1 MNRWLVHIITWVI
14 LILTAKPGYAQLDSV
29 VKAVADTVIS
39 KLLVDDIPRKTFKDK
54 FMYPHRWYIK
64 QLLKPR
70 TSDFDTT
77 YILSNKRKLTITI
90 PVSKK
95 YYGFNLLDYST
106 GNKLKFQPNNF
117 YHIGFNFSNIFL
129 TFGFVP
135 NLKFGAKPER
145 GITKSVDYQLTII
158 GRRVITDINY
168 QNYKGMYSQDNT
180 GLKTIT
186 VRPDIKLISYGVNTM
201 FVFNFKKYSLR
212 GAFSFTDVQR
222 KSSGS
227 FMTGL
232 YHSHIDVTCDDST
245 YNSPFDQSFSVLIK
259 NMRKITVITA
269 GLSGGYGYTWVYKK
283 ILFSTALNIGLGGQ
297 KVNYT
302 LSDHNTKVLPLNLG
316 LHFTGKASLR
326 YDNLRFFSGIM
337 ATYDNNNSA
346 FVMHV
351 NTTNYLGKVVAFAGY
366 RFNLK
371 NNGRRVLKALG
382 LVDYNM

>member
-1 MNRWLVHIITWVI
+1 MLVT
-14 LILTAKPGYAQLDSV
+14 KPSYAQLDSV
-29 VKAVADTVIS
+29 VKAVADTVIH

-64 QLLKPR
+64 QLLKPQI
-70 TSDFDTT
+70 TDFDTT

-95 YYGFNLLDYST
+95 YYGFNLLDYSS
-106 GNKLKFQPNNF
+106 GNKIKFQPNNF
-117 YHIGFNFSNIFL
+117 YHIGFNFSNMFL

-145 GITKSVDYQLTII
+145 GSTKSVDYQLTII

-168 QNYKGMYSQDNT
+168 QNYRGMYSQDYSD
-180 GLKTIT
+180 LQTIV

-201 FVFNFKKYSLR
+201 FVFNYKKYSLR

-227 FMTGL
+227 FMAGL
-232 YHSHIDVTCDDST
+232 YHSHIDFTCDDST
-245 YNSPFDQSFSVLIK
+245 YIAPFEPSFSLLIK
-259 NMRKITVITA
+259 NMRKTTVIA
-269 GLSGGYGYTWVYKK
+269 VGLSGGYGYTWVYKK
-283 ILFSTALNIGLGGQ
+283 ILFSTALNIGAGGQ
-297 KVNYT
+297 KLNYI
-302 LSDHNTKVLPLNLG
+302 LNDHNMHALPLNMA
-316 LHFTGKASLR
+316 LHLTGKASLR

-337 ATYDNNNSA
+337 ATYDNNYSA
-346 FVMHV
+346 FVMHI
-351 NTTNYLGKVVAFAGY
+351 NTTNYLGKVVVFAGY

-371 NNGRRVLKALG
+371 HNGRRVLKAMG
-382 LVDYNM
+382 LVDYQ

>member
-1 MNRWLVHIITWVI
+1 M
-14 LILTAKPGYAQLDSV
+14 LIVKTGHAQLDSV
-29 VKAVADTVIS
+29 VKAVADTVIH
-39 KLLVDDIPRKTFKDK
+39 KLLVDDIPRKTFKDQ

-70 TSDFDTT
+70 NTDFDTT

-95 YYGFNLLDYST
+95 YYGFNLMDYNT

-117 YHIGFNFSNIFL
+117 YHIGFNFSNMFL

-145 GITKSVDYQLTII
+145 GPTKSVDYQLTII

-168 QNYKGMYSQDNT
+168 QNYKGMYSKDNT
-180 GLKTIT
+180 ELQTIT
-186 VRPDIKLISYGVNTM
+186 VRPDAKLISYGVNTM

-232 YHSHIDVTCDDST
+232 YHSHIDFTYDDST
-245 YNSPFDQSFSVLIK
+245 YTPPFEESFSWLIK
-259 NMRKITVITA
+259 NMRKTTVIAA
-269 GLSGGYGYTWVYKK
+269 GLSGGYGYTWVHKK

-297 KVNYT
+297 KINYK
-302 LSDHNTKVLPLNLG
+302 LSDHSAHELPLNMG
-316 LHFTGKASLR
+316 IHFTGKASLR
-326 YDNLRFFSGIM
+326 YDNLRFFNGIM
-337 ATYDNNNSA
+337 ATYDNNYSA
-346 FVMHV
+346 FVMHF
-351 NTTNYLGKVVAFAGY
+351 NTTNYLGKVVVFAGY

-371 NNGRRVLKALG
+371 HNGRRVLKAMG